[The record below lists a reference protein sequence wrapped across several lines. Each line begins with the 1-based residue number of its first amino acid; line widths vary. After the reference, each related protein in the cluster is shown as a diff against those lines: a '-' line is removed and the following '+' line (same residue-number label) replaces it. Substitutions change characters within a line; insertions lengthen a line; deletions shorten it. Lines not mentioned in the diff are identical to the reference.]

1 MLFFRRIYKALN
13 ETPTKGHIM
22 FLKNREFRIRVA
34 KPVEGDENATETA
47 DSIFDPEKIAQIS
60 KDVVKHVAVGVGAII
75 VVSAAVGT
83 IREVIVKKT
92 KSADE
97 E

>member
-1 MLFFRRIYKALN
+1 
-13 ETPTKGHIM
+13 M

-34 KPVEGDENATETA
+34 KPTEGDENLVETP
-47 DSIFDPEKIAQIS
+47 DSIFDPEKIAKIS
-60 KDVVKHVAVGVGAII
+60 RDVVKHVAVGVGAII
-75 VVSAAVGT
+75 VVSATVGT